1 MQQKKDLIR
10 QLDAQFDKLMSLN
23 PDRDDLDPGTFVKLG
38 KALKATAFEH
48 FSERV
53 EELAE
58 AYVHSPAK
66 MSEKCIVTKYLN
78 GLDAS
83 ARRLAE
89 QGAIRMPEHE
99 SVRGSGS
106 TSSVALVP
114 RKLYSST
121 DWIKILQSADLPH
134 RLVRAVDAAAERNRL
149 VHTVLPV
156 AFRTLH
162 EIDNRAAFEWELTRL
177 DEREGIL
184 DSDLVRDLIRT
195 WQQLNEIDDRALRW
209 VMHWSVDENL
219 ERQWPGVV
227 SASDRLL
234 RRRALQKWFA
244 DNEPRSSGLRHLLR
258 IMKSPAHGEQALW
271 QWLNAAVADVGRELK
286 LCVGLRRSL
295 TTTATDEEK
304 RPLQASIVRR
314 LAGLERQFVPVLLL
328 ADLLIRKPDGVY
340 WLALATLGISH
351 ADLSR
356 WRKKLQ
362 EQAYDIVQK
371 VFLANLRQRVSP
383 QETIRK
389 LCFGDKI
396 LAQTLINRLD
406 LLTREFES
414 IEDKDAVA
422 EELAVNYA
430 SYREGDLLR
439 KSLSGRYR
447 QVMALLHE
455 DTLKQILPDML
466 NSTQGVQM
474 PGLRD
479 IYSLIGDARRYLNR
493 RFSPHLSAEEII
505 GSELDFARRIRQQR
519 FRLINV
525 LLCGRTESPF

>member
-1 MQQKKDLIR
+1 MQQQKDLIR

-23 PDRDDLDPGTFVKLG
+23 PDRNDLDPATCVKLG
-38 KALKATAFEH
+38 KAIKPTAFVH
-48 FSERV
+48 FRACV
-53 EELAE
+53 EALAE

-66 MSEKCIVTKYLN
+66 KSEESIVNKYLN
-78 GLDAS
+78 GLDES
-83 ARRLAE
+83 ARHLAE
-89 QGAIRMPEHE
+89 QGEIRMPEHD
-99 SVRGSGS
+99 SVRKSG
-106 TSSVALVP
+106 TKSSVALVP
-114 RKLYSST
+114 RKLYSSA

-162 EIDNRAAFEWELTRL
+162 EIDNAAAFEWELAHL
-177 DEREGIL
+177 DELAGTL

-234 RRRALQKWFA
+234 RQRALQKWLA
-244 DNEPRSSGLRHLLR
+244 DTEPKRAGLRHLLR
-258 IMKSPAHGEQALW
+258 LMESPAHGEQALG
-271 QWLNAAVADVGRELK
+271 QWLNAAVADVGHELK
-286 LCVGLRRSL
+286 LCVGLRRSI
-295 TTTATDEEK
+295 TAAVTDEHK
-304 RPLQASIVRR
+304 RPLQASLIRR
-314 LAGLERQFVPVLLL
+314 LVGLEQQFVPVLLL
-328 ADLLIRKPDGVY
+328 ADLLMRKPDGVY

-351 ADLSR
+351 ADLTR

-362 EQAYDIVQK
+362 EQAYGIVQK
-371 VFLANLRQRVSP
+371 VFLENLRDRVSP
-383 QETIRK
+383 QEIIRK

-414 IEDKDAVA
+414 VEDKDAVA

-430 SYREGDLLR
+430 SYREGDLLQ

-447 QVMALLHE
+447 QVMSLLHE
-455 DTLKQILPDML
+455 DTLKQIVPGIVD
-466 NSTQGVQM
+466 SKQGVQM
-474 PGLRD
+474 TGLRD
-479 IYSLIGDARRYLNR
+479 IYSLTGDARRYLNR
-493 RFSPHLSAEEII
+493 RLSPHLSAEEIV
-505 GSELDFARRIRQQR
+505 GSELDFARCIRQQR

-525 LLCGRTESPF
+525 LLRGRTESPF